1 MDSGPANPQLD
12 PTIFRGILVAMNQ
25 LLLFLL
31 ITLPFS
37 AFSAVEPGETAPDFS
52 LTDSK
57 GQSHKLSDF
66 RGKFVVLEW
75 LNHDC
80 PFVKKHYGSG
90 NMQKLQKEYTAKGV
104 VWLSIISSAPGKQ
117 GHRTGPQADADTKDK
132 HANPTAV
139 LLDPAGEV
147 GQKYEA
153 KTTPHMFVIDKE
165 GKVLY
170 AGAIDSINST
180 NPADVTKAENH
191 VRQALDAA
199 LAGHPVPTPST
210 KPYGCSVKY

>member
-1 MDSGPANPQLD
+1 MKY
-12 PTIFRGILVAMNQ
+12 
-25 LLLFLL
+25 LLLIPLFALGL
-31 ITLPFS
+31 SLQAS
-37 AFSAVEPGETAPDFS
+37 AAVEPGEEAPDFT

-57 GQSHKLSDF
+57 GTSHKLSDF
-66 RGKFVVLEW
+66 RGKLVVLEW

-132 HANPTAV
+132 NANPTAV

-165 GKVLY
+165 GKVIY
-170 AGAIDSINST
+170 AGAIDSIRST
-180 NPADVTKAENH
+180 DPADTARSENY

-199 LAGHPVPTPST
+199 LAGKAVPTPST
-210 KPYGCSVKY
+210 KPYGCGVKY